1 MDINKSIPSEVHFK
15 WNSFGWQWCMGS
27 NATCHRYC
35 RFNGEFHCDY
45 NLRQYE
51 TAGKGHHFFFIKA
64 FAVADLISALAILSN
79 LNATTV
85 SNDIIR
91 HV

>member
-1 MDINKSIPSEVHFK
+1 MDGSGAWEVMLLVIATVGLMGNSIVIIIYANMK
-15 WNSFGWQWCMGS
+15 QLGK
-27 NATCHRYC
+27 ATI
-35 RFNGEFHCDY
+35 
-45 NLRQYE
+45 
-51 TAGKGHHFFFIKA
+51 FFFIKA